1 MLFVALLLLAL
12 ASCKLEGESYRRFYG
27 KINIDTL
34 MVQDSAFLGDTVFI
48 HAQAGAP
55 NGCWSNPDL
64 FFYPYND
71 TLYLINS
78 FAWYESYDNVC
89 PDVYI
94 TKDSTFQ
101 FIADATGTFIFV
113 SESDGRMP
121 KYDTLVVAPRIRM

>member
-1 MLFVALLLLAL
+1 M
-12 ASCKLEGESYRRFYG
+12 
-27 KINIDTL
+27 
-34 MVQDSAFLGDTVFI
+34 GDTVFI
-48 HAQAGAP
+48 YGLAGAP

-78 FAWYESYDNVC
+78 FAWYESYDGIC

-101 FIADATGTFIFV
+101 FIADTTGTFIFI
-113 SESDGRMP
+113 SDSQNRMP
-121 KYDTLVVAPRIRM
+121 KYDTLIVVDPLKAKS